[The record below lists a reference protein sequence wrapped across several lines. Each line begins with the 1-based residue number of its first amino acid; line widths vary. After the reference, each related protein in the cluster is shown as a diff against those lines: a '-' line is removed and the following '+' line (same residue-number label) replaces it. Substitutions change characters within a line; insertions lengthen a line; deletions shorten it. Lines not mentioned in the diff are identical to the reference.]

1 MLIKQGYITGN
12 LDELNAYD
20 LECTIEDLDH
30 SLFLDNGVR
39 NELMEEYIQER
50 WFKRQEM
57 FQYTPENIKKL
68 DEANELLKRSTEK
81 ISRRAWKIFQMERES
96 MRRNPVKTFNQ
107 IEVEPHLMVPHAYE
121 FYPKSVFDGKIDVG
135 LWDSL
140 ADYYHLERVGGI
152 LMGSSLST
160 MFDNDMSE
168 DDYVSNSLWGV
179 GIDETEKITSWGHGC
194 MMDEDATK
202 DICFVW
208 PFHQLVSHENMTL
221 SDLIKIKEYKELI
234 NVEYWRNDDD

>member
-68 DEANELLKRSTEK
+68 DEAK
-81 ISRRAWKIFQMERES
+81 
-96 MRRNPVKTFNQ
+96 
-107 IEVEPHLMVPHAYE
+107 
-121 FYPKSVFDGKIDVG
+121 
-135 LWDSL
+135 
-140 ADYYHLERVGGI
+140 
-152 LMGSSLST
+152 
-160 MFDNDMSE
+160 
-168 DDYVSNSLWGV
+168 
-179 GIDETEKITSWGHGC
+179 
-194 MMDEDATK
+194 
-202 DICFVW
+202 
-208 PFHQLVSHENMTL
+208 
-221 SDLIKIKEYKELI
+221 
-234 NVEYWRNDDD
+234 